1 MQNLKYRWIAQ
12 DHYIVFQ
19 ENSRILC
26 VGETIAIILFGL
38 VRTYGLWIRS
48 PRGPNQEWTFVEATT
63 RHVAAFFSRAGT
75 AKEAPYFPAFVVST
89 LQFSV
94 SQLQPSILASRG
106 SVSVPAAPYYT
117 SGGRCAHF
125 PPIKRDGLD
134 EGSSHSF
141 SLSCDRRRCC
151 RRCTAPLVFPQNI
164 LRQTP
169 EPPRRR

>member
-1 MQNLKYRWIAQ
+1 M
-12 DHYIVFQ
+12 
-19 ENSRILC
+19 
-26 VGETIAIILFGL
+26 
-38 VRTYGLWIRS
+38 YGLWIRS
-48 PRGPNQEWTFVEATT
+48 PRGPQTKNGPS
-63 RHVAAFFSRAGT
+63 SRLRRVTSLPSSHAREQQR
-75 AKEAPYFPAFVVST
+75 KPQIFPRSWSPVST

-94 SQLQPSILASRG
+94 PQPQPSILASRG
-106 SVSVPAAPYYT
+106 SVSVAAAPYYT

-169 EPPRRR
+169 ERPRRR